1 MKNMKSNIS
10 ILMLSIAFYFQI
22 VYGQQSS
29 MNEALFNYL
38 NSFKL
43 TSDIELAKNTPEDRL
58 LHFITPAI
66 VNFKNEFLDKSY
78 FIIAKDS
85 STFVGSSI
93 SIDTLNELNQCNS
106 TSSLNQNE
114 CLLISYDVE
123 EFNFNKERLFLFGE
137 SASDSVELNLIE
149 SLSNFKYDL
158 KNRFTSNIVR
168 INILHYWLLNINQF
182 NDYKHDIDLNVYVV
196 FKFKSTSALY
206 YSQYV
211 CNFYPHS
218 YWDADYLLYDKEKN
232 FISGLYPIVY
242 RNDVIF
248 NLNASSN
255 KTDKTS
261 LVYGLNRTSIKVT
274 FNLKNDYN
282 LCNINYFEISY
293 SNDYDN
299 ELYSKHYNHPNI
311 YNDSS
316 MLIDICSSNYQFN
329 YAYFRFK

>member
-1 MKNMKSNIS
+1 MKSNIL
-10 ILMLSIAFYFQI
+10 ILSMLTIAFYFRI
-22 VYGQQSS
+22 TYGQQQSS

-58 LHFITPAI
+58 LHFITPVIA
-66 VNFKNEFLDKSY
+66 NFKNEFLDKSY
-78 FIIAKDS
+78 FIIAKDPAS
-85 STFVGSSI
+85 VSDILTRSDS
-93 SIDTLNELNQCNS
+93 LNELNHCNAI
-106 TSSLNQNE
+106 SSIDENE
-114 CLLISYDVE
+114 CLLVSYDVE
-123 EFNFNKERLFLFGE
+123 EFNFSKERLFFFGPGAAE
-137 SASDSVELNLIE
+137 SLELNLIE

-158 KNRFTSNIVR
+158 KSRFVSNIVGLSTL
-168 INILHYWLLNINQF
+168 NYWLLNINKF

-196 FKFKSTSALY
+196 YKFKSSPILY

-218 YWDADYLLYDKEKN
+218 YWDPDYLLYDKEKN

-255 KTDKTS
+255 KTDKTT
-261 LVYGLNRTSIKVT
+261 LVYGLTRTSVKLT

-282 LCNINYFEISY
+282 LCNINYFVISY
-293 SNDYDN
+293 SNDYEN
-299 ELYSKHYNHPNI
+299 ELYSKHYTQPNI
-311 YNDSS
+311 YNDTS
-316 MLIDICSSNYQFN
+316 MLIDECSTSYQFN
-329 YAYFRFK
+329 YAYYRLN